1 MSQTEIDNLI
11 ELLARLPGIG
21 PRSARRLALNMLKKP
36 DSLMRPLSKSLID
49 TANSIVKCS
58 VCGNLD
64 TQSPCGICQNN
75 DRDKSM
81 IVVIEEVA
89 DLWALERASVHKGLY
104 HILGGTLSAIDGVS
118 PDDLGISLLV
128 KRAQE
133 KETREIILAMN
144 ATIDGQT
151 TAYYIQD
158 SLKNSKVK
166 ITKLAQGLPVGGEIE
181 SLDDGTLFSAFK
193 NRSKIISE

>member
-1 MSQTEIDNLI
+1 M
-11 ELLARLPGIG
+11 
-21 PRSARRLALNMLKKP
+21 
-36 DSLMRPLSKSLID
+36 
-49 TANSIVKCS
+49 KCS

-75 DRDKSM
+75 DRDKST

-151 TAYYIQD
+151 TAYYITDQLAD
-158 SLKNSKVK
+158 TGVKVSR
-166 ITKLAQGLPVGGEIE
+166 LARGVPVGGE
-181 SLDDGTLFSAFK
+181 LDYMDDGTLLEAIESRQPF
-193 NRSKIISE
+193 

>member
-1 MSQTEIDNLI
+1 M
-11 ELLARLPGIG
+11 
-21 PRSARRLALNMLKKP
+21 
-36 DSLMRPLSKSLID
+36 
-49 TANSIVKCS
+49 KCS
-58 VCGNLD
+58 DCGNLD

-75 DRDKSM
+75 DRDKST

-133 KETREIILAMN
+133 KETKEIILAMN

-151 TAYYIQD
+151 TAYYITDQLVD
-158 SLKNSKVK
+158 TGVKVSR
-166 ITKLAQGLPVGGEIE
+166 LARGVPVGGE
-181 SLDDGTLFSAFK
+181 LDYMDDGTLLEAIESRQPF
-193 NRSKIISE
+193 

>member
-58 VCGNLD
+58 DCGNLD

-75 DRDKSM
+75 DRDKSI

-133 KETREIILAMN
+133 KETKEIILAMN

-151 TAYYIQD
+151 TAYYITDQLAD
-158 SLKNSKVK
+158 TGVKVSR
-166 ITKLAQGLPVGGEIE
+166 LARGVPVGGE
-181 SLDDGTLFSAFK
+181 LDYMDDGTLLEAIESRQPF
-193 NRSKIISE
+193 

>member
-58 VCGNLD
+58 DCGNLD

-75 DRDKSM
+75 DRDKSI

-151 TAYYIQD
+151 TAYYITDQLAD
-158 SLKNSKVK
+158 TGVKVSR
-166 ITKLAQGLPVGGEIE
+166 LARGVPVGGE
-181 SLDDGTLFSAFK
+181 LDYMDDGTLLEAIESRQPF
-193 NRSKIISE
+193 